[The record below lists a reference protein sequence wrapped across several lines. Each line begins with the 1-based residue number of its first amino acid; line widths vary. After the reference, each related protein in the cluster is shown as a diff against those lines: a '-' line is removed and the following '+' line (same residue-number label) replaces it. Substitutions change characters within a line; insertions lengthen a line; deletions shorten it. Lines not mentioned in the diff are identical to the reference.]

1 MYAFIGGTPSAGKSY
16 IAKKF
21 IKESGLPIECVE
33 IDSFRK
39 NFAKNPELDK
49 WVKVFSSKDE
59 LKYWNEITPEE
70 HIKNLIS
77 QSEAFWPEIIKII
90 NEVKDNSEHAIFEAV
105 NLLPYLVHK
114 DFDFPGFF
122 LVEEDMETLLRRLN
136 SNPKWGET
144 PEKQQL
150 EAKFFIEWEA
160 RYIRD
165 EAEKYN
171 YPVFNN
177 EAEALKLL
185 HKIFNKT

>member
-21 IKESGLPIECVE
+21 IKESGLPIEYVE

-39 NFAKNPELDK
+39 DFAKNPELDK

-59 LKYWNEITPEE
+59 LKYWNEVTPEE
-70 HIKNLIS
+70 HLKNLIS
-77 QSEAFWPEIIKII
+77 QSEAFWPEIVKIV
-90 NEVKDNSEHAIFEAV
+90 NEVKNNSEHAIFEAV
-105 NLLPYLVHK
+105 NLLPHLVHK

-122 LVEEDMETLLRRLN
+122 LVEENMETLLKRLN

-144 PEKQQL
+144 SKKQRL
-150 EAKFFIEWEA
+150 EAKFFIQWEA
-160 RYIRD
+160 KYIRE
-165 EAEKYN
+165 EARKYN

-177 EAEALKLL
+177 SEEAL
-185 HKIFNKT
+185 IFLNNIFKNN